1 MHEPAPSGA
10 HWTLK
15 IPFIPADPL
24 IEPFGMIR
32 VPKGGS
38 HTEDRLSLL
47 NESTTP
53 MNLRVLAFAFS
64 IASLFTLQA
73 KEQPVTSKVSAAK
86 VFLSGAQVSR
96 TASASI
102 STGSTTLIF
111 TGLSQNIDAQSIQ
124 VNGKG
129 GFSIL
134 SVNHRINYLSE
145 SPKKKEIEDLETKIK
160 KLEKDWAFEKAMQD
174 VWVNEEQLLNKNS
187 SIGGQQNG
195 LTAAQ
200 LTAVNDYVRARLQVT
215 KTNWLAQQEKLTEI
229 GKEADKLRAQL
240 AQYKSEQ
247 PQPTSEIVVE
257 IDAPVEVSASF
268 TLTYFVGNAGWTPAY
283 DLRAKNTSDPI
294 ELLMKAQVVNSTG
307 EAWDKVDLSLSSG
320 NPTLGGNMPTLQAWV
335 LQQPYMI
342 ETISSR
348 ARGRANK
355 AYDNAEMAAPSVATG
370 GADVQLKY
378 EDMDARLEVENTVVY
393 NTTTVEFAID
403 APFTIPADGIAH
415 TVAVKTHKVP
425 ATYKHFVTP
434 KLDKDAFLYARTT
447 GWEDLNL
454 IPGQA
459 NVFFEGTYVGQSFLN
474 VQSTADTLDV
484 SLGRDKGVVVER
496 IRRKRTDDKA
506 TIGGKRTINVGFD
519 ISVRNTKASAV
530 DIEVRDQHPLS
541 PRSEIEVKLEE
552 KGEAVVNE
560 QTGLLTWN
568 ISVEPKSTKKLGFAY
583 SVKHPKDMPVVVE

>member
-1 MHEPAPSGA
+1 MSNEIHHIMRRPALLS
-10 HWTLK
+10 
-15 IPFIPADPL
+15 F
-24 IEPFGMIR
+24 F
-32 VPKGGS
+32 VS
-38 HTEDRLSLL
+38 LSLL
-47 NESTTP
+47 SALPLSANE
-53 MNLRVLAFAFS
+53 RS
-64 IASLFTLQA
+64 I
-73 KEQPVTSKVSAAK
+73 TSKVSAAK

-96 TASASI
+96 TASATI
-102 STGSTTLIF
+102 SAGNSTLIF
-111 TGLSQNIDAQSIQ
+111 TGLSQSLDPQSIQ

-145 SPKKKEIEDLETKIK
+145 SPKKKEIEDLERQIK
-160 KLEKDWAFEKAMQD
+160 KLEKDWAYEKAMQD

-200 LTAVNDYVRARLQVT
+200 LTAVNDYVRTRLQVT

-240 AQYKSEQ
+240 AQYQSEQ

-257 IDAPVEVSASF
+257 IDAPVEVAASF
-268 TLTYFVGNAGWTPAY
+268 TLTYFVGTAGWTPAY

-294 ELLMKAQVVNSTG
+294 ELLMKAQVVNNTG
-307 EAWDKVDLSLSSG
+307 EAWEKVDLALSSG
-320 NPTLGGNMPTLQAWV
+320 NPTLGGNMPTLSAWV
-335 LQQPYMI
+335 LQQPYML
-342 ETISSR
+342 ETVSM
-348 ARGRANK
+348 RGRHKESFAP
-355 AYDNAEMAAPSVATG
+355 APSMAPQTMAEG
-370 GADVQLKY
+370 EADKRLLY
-378 EDMDARLEVENTVVY
+378 EDRPAQLEVENTVVY

-403 APFTIPADGIAH
+403 APFSVPADGMAH

-425 ATYKHFVTP
+425 ATYKHYVTP

-459 NVFFEGTYVGQSFLN
+459 NVFFEGTYVGQSYLN
-474 VQSTADTLDV
+474 VQSTTDTLNV

-496 IRRKRTDDKA
+496 IRRKSTNDKA
-506 TIGGKRTINVGFD
+506 VIGGKRTINVGFD
-519 ISVRNTKASAV
+519 INVRNTKAGAI

-541 PRSEIEVKLEE
+541 PQSEIEVKLEE
-552 KGEAVVNE
+552 KGDATVNE
-560 QTGLLTWN
+560 QTGQLTWN
-568 ISVEPKSTKKLGFAY
+568 IRVEPKSTKKLGFAY

>member
-1 MHEPAPSGA
+1 MYRKVLLPALA
-10 HWTLK
+10 LFLAT
-15 IPFIPADPL
+15 
-24 IEPFGMIR
+24 
-32 VPKGGS
+32 
-38 HTEDRLSLL
+38 SLH
-47 NESTTP
+47 
-53 MNLRVLAFAFS
+53 
-64 IASLFTLQA
+64 A
-73 KEQPVTSKVSAAK
+73 KEQSVTSKVTAAK

-96 TASASI
+96 SASASI
-102 STGSTTLIF
+102 TAGSTTLIF
-111 TGLSQNIDAQSIQ
+111 TGISQHVDPQSIQ

-134 SVNHRINYLSE
+134 SVNHRINYLTE

-160 KLEKDWAFEKAMQD
+160 KLEKDWAYEKAMQD

-195 LTAAQ
+195 ITAAQ
-200 LTAVNDYVRARLQVT
+200 LLAVNDYVRERLKIT

-240 AQYKSEQ
+240 AQYRAEQ
-247 PQPTSEIVVE
+247 PQPTSEVVVE
-257 IDAPVEVSASF
+257 IDAPVEVAASF
-268 TLTYFVGNAGWTPAY
+268 TLTYFTAQAGWTPAY
-283 DLRAKNTSDPI
+283 DLRAKSTSAPI
-294 ELLMKAQVVNSTG
+294 ELLMKAQVVNSSG
-307 EAWDKVDLSLSSG
+307 EPWEKVDLAFSSG
-320 NPTLGGNMPTLQAWV
+320 NPTLGGNMPQLQPWV
-335 LQQPYMI
+335 LQQPIMI
-342 ETISSR
+342 ETIS
-348 ARGRANK
+348 ARGARADK
-355 AYDNAEMAAPSVATG
+355 AFEMPAAAPSVADG
-370 GADVQLKY
+370 EGVQLRY
-378 EDMDARLEVENTVVY
+378 EDMYARTDVANTVVY
-393 NTTTVEFAID
+393 NTTTVEFALD
-403 APFTIPADGIAH
+403 APFSVPSDGMAH
-415 TVAVKTHKVP
+415 TVGVKTHSVP
-425 ATYKHFVTP
+425 ATYKHYCTP

-459 NVFFEGTYVGQSFLN
+459 NVFFEGTYVGQSYLN

-519 ISVRNTKASAV
+519 ISVRNTKGSAI

-552 KGEAVVNE
+552 KGTANVND
-560 QTGLLTWN
+560 QTGQLTWN
-568 ISVEPKSTKKLGFAY
+568 VRVEPKSTTKLGFAY

>member
-1 MHEPAPSGA
+1 
-10 HWTLK
+10 
-15 IPFIPADPL
+15 
-24 IEPFGMIR
+24 
-32 VPKGGS
+32 
-38 HTEDRLSLL
+38 
-47 NESTTP
+47 
-53 MNLRVLAFAFS
+53 MNLRVLAFALS
-64 IASLFTLQA
+64 TASLLTLQA

-96 TASASI
+96 TASAPI
-102 STGSTTLIF
+102 TAGSTTLIF

-195 LTAAQ
+195 ITAAQ
-200 LTAVNDYVRARLQVT
+200 LLAVNDYVRERLKAT
-215 KTNWLAQQEKLTEI
+215 KTNWLLQQEKMAEL

-240 AQYKSEQ
+240 AQYQAEQ

-257 IDAPVEVSASF
+257 IDAPVEVAASF

-307 EAWDKVDLSLSSG
+307 EAWEKVDLSLSSG
-320 NPTLGGNMPTLQAWV
+320 NPTLGGNMPTLSAWV
-335 LQQPYMI
+335 LQQPY
-342 ETISSR
+342 TIQTVST
-348 ARGRANK
+348 RGRKDK
-355 AYDNAEMAAPSVATG
+355 AMMDDVPQAAPRSQMESA
-370 GADVQLKY
+370 GAELRY
-378 EDMDARLEVENTVVY
+378 EDVGVSIEVANTVVY

-403 APFTIPADGIAH
+403 APFSVPADGMAH

-425 ATYKHFVTP
+425 ALFKHYCTP

-459 NVFFEGTYVGQSFLN
+459 NVFFEGTYVGQSYLN
-474 VQSTADTLDV
+474 VQSTSDTLDV

-496 IRRKRTDDKA
+496 IRRKSTNDKA
-506 TIGGKRTINVGFD
+506 VIGGKRTIIVGFD
-519 ISVRNTKASAV
+519 INVRNTKGSAI

-541 PRSEIEVKLEE
+541 PRSEIKVELKE
-552 KGEAVVNE
+552 KGDATVNE
-560 QTGLLTWN
+560 QTGQLTWN
-568 ISVEPKSTKKLGFAY
+568 IRVEPKSTKKLGFAY
-583 SVKHPKDMPVVVE
+583 QVEHPKDIPVVVE

>member
-1 MHEPAPSGA
+1 MS
-10 HWTLK
+10 
-15 IPFIPADPL
+15 
-24 IEPFGMIR
+24 
-32 VPKGGS
+32 
-38 HTEDRLSLL
+38 
-47 NESTTP
+47 NESTTD
-53 MNLRVLAFAFS
+53 MRRTALLTSYALLFS
-64 IASLFTLQA
+64 IALSA

-102 STGSTTLIF
+102 SAGSTTLIF

-200 LTAVNDYVRARLQVT
+200 LLAVNDYVRERLKVT

-240 AQYKSEQ
+240 AQYQSEQ

-257 IDAPVEVSASF
+257 IDAPVEVAASF

-283 DLRAKNTSDPI
+283 DLRAKNTSEPI
-294 ELLMKAQVVNSTG
+294 ELLMKAQVVNNTG
-307 EAWDKVDLSLSSG
+307 EAWDRVDLSLSSG
-320 NPTLGGNMPTLQAWV
+320 NPTLGGNMPNLNAWV
-335 LQQPYMI
+335 LQQPY
-342 ETISSR
+342 TIQTVSTEGRKFRGVFAPAPAAGNVR
-348 ARGRANK
+348 ADDGEADK
-355 AYDNAEMAAPSVATG
+355 ALRYEEMPA
-370 GADVQLKY
+370 Q
-378 EDMDARLEVENTVVY
+378 LEVENTVVY

-403 APFTIPADGIAH
+403 APFSVPADGMAH
-415 TVAVKTHKVP
+415 TVAVKSHKVP
-425 ATYKHFVTP
+425 ATYKHYCTP

-459 NVFFEGTYVGQSFLN
+459 NVFFEGTYVGQSYLN
-474 VQSTADTLDV
+474 VQSTTDTLNV

-496 IRRKRTDDKA
+496 IRRKSTNDKGA
-506 TIGGKRTINVGFD
+506 VTGKRTITVGFD
-519 ISVRNTKASAV
+519 INVRNTKGSAI

-552 KGEAVVNE
+552 KGDAVVNE
-560 QTGLLTWN
+560 QTGQLTWN
-568 ISVEPKSTKKLGFAY
+568 ITVEPKSTKKLGFAY
-583 SVKHPKDMPVVVE
+583 TVKHPKDMPVVVE